1 MLTIIGGSGFIG
13 TRLSNQLKSQNIDFK
28 IVDIQKSEA
37 HPEKW
42 EFGDVTKPET
52 LVEPLKGSDVII
64 NLSAQHKDNAHPIS
78 LYYEVIVDGAK
89 NVCDVADQLG
99 I

>member
-37 HPEKW
+37 HPEK
-42 EFGDVTKPET
+42 
-52 LVEPLKGSDVII
+52 
-64 NLSAQHKDNAHPIS
+64 
-78 LYYEVIVDGAK
+78 
-89 NVCDVADQLG
+89 
-99 I
+99 

>member
-42 EFGDVTKPET
+42 EFGDV
-52 LVEPLKGSDVII
+52 
-64 NLSAQHKDNAHPIS
+64 
-78 LYYEVIVDGAK
+78 
-89 NVCDVADQLG
+89 
-99 I
+99 

>member
-28 IVDIQKSEA
+28 IVDIQKSEI
-37 HPEKW
+37 HSKQW

-52 LVEPLKGSDVII
+52 LIEPLKDSDVII
-64 NLSAQHKDNAHPIS
+64 NLAAQH
-78 LYYEVIVDGAK
+78 
-89 NVCDVADQLG
+89 
-99 I
+99 